1 MKKYLVDLS
10 KDEKQRLEELTTRG
24 KSGARKIRRARI
36 LLLADEGYID
46 KEIARALGAAVT
58 TVERVRKR
66 CVEEGLEDA
75 LSERPRPGAARA
87 GAYLA
92 AKGVRDIASG
102 FFVFILIAFQAPHI
116 LGWIIVAATIIPIVD
131 AVIVLTHKGSKATA
145 YGVHG
150 ATAAVMLVTAGLLL
164 TSPT

>member
-1 MKKYLVDLS
+1 MLLTYIAYALS
-10 KDEKQRLEELTTRG
+10 GLIGLG
-24 KSGARKIRRARI
+24 IIFIGIRF
-36 LLLADEGYID
+36 LLAPSTAAAGY
-46 KEIARALGAAVT
+46 GVP
-58 TVERVRKR
+58 VEQ
-66 CVEEGLEDA
+66 ET
-75 LSERPRPGAARA
+75 ARA

-131 AVIVLTHKGSKATA
+131 AIIVLTHNGSKAIA

>member
-1 MKKYLVDLS
+1 MLPTYIAYALS
-10 KDEKQRLEELTTRG
+10 GLIGLGIIFVGTRF
-24 KSGARKIRRARI
+24 
-36 LLLADEGYID
+36 LLAPSTAAAGY
-46 KEIARALGAAVT
+46 GVP
-58 TVERVRKR
+58 VEQ
-66 CVEEGLEDA
+66 ETA
-75 LSERPRPGAARA
+75 WA

-102 FFVFILIAFQAPHI
+102 FFIFILIAFQAPYI
-116 LGWIIVAATIIPIVD
+116 LGGIIVAATIIPIVD
-131 AVIVLTHKGSKATA
+131 AVIVLTHNGSKATA

>member
-1 MKKYLVDLS
+1 MLPTYIAYALS
-10 KDEKQRLEELTTRG
+10 GFIGLGIIFVGTRF
-24 KSGARKIRRARI
+24 
-36 LLLADEGYID
+36 LLAPSTAAAGY
-46 KEIARALGAAVT
+46 GVP
-58 TVERVRKR
+58 VEQ
-66 CVEEGLEDA
+66 ET
-75 LSERPRPGAARA
+75 ARA

-131 AVIVLTHKGSKATA
+131 AVIVLTHNGSKATA

>member
-1 MKKYLVDLS
+1 MLPTYIAYALS
-10 KDEKQRLEELTTRG
+10 GLIGLGIIFVGTRF
-24 KSGARKIRRARI
+24 
-36 LLLADEGYID
+36 LLAPSTAAAGY
-46 KEIARALGAAVT
+46 GVP
-58 TVERVRKR
+58 VEQ
-66 CVEEGLEDA
+66 ET
-75 LSERPRPGAARA
+75 ARA

-102 FFVFILIAFQAPHI
+102 FFVLILIAFQAPHI

-131 AVIVLTHKGSKATA
+131 AVIVLTHNGSKATA

>member
-1 MKKYLVDLS
+1 MLPTYTAYALS
-10 KDEKQRLEELTTRG
+10 GLIGFGIIFVGTRF
-24 KSGARKIRRARI
+24 
-36 LLLADEGYID
+36 LLAPSTAAAGY
-46 KEIARALGAAVT
+46 GVP
-58 TVERVRKR
+58 VEQ
-66 CVEEGLEDA
+66 ETA
-75 LSERPRPGAARA
+75 QA

-102 FFVFILIAFQAPHI
+102 FFVLILIAFQAPHI
-116 LGWIIVAATIIPIVD
+116 LGWIILAATIIPIVD
-131 AVIVLTHKGSKATA
+131 AVIVLTHNGSKATA

>member
-1 MKKYLVDLS
+1 MLPTYIAYALS
-10 KDEKQRLEELTTRG
+10 GLIGLGIIFVGTRF
-24 KSGARKIRRARI
+24 
-36 LLLADEGYID
+36 LLAPSTAAAGY
-46 KEIARALGAAVT
+46 GVP
-58 TVERVRKR
+58 VEQ
-66 CVEEGLEDA
+66 ET
-75 LSERPRPGAARA
+75 ARA

-116 LGWIIVAATIIPIVD
+116 LGWILVAATIIPIVD
-131 AVIVLTHKGSKATA
+131 AVIVLTHNGSKATA

>member
-1 MKKYLVDLS
+1 MLPTYIAYALS
-10 KDEKQRLEELTTRG
+10 VLIGLGIIFVGTRF
-24 KSGARKIRRARI
+24 
-36 LLLADEGYID
+36 LLAPSTAAAGY
-46 KEIARALGAAVT
+46 GVP
-58 TVERVRKR
+58 VEQ
-66 CVEEGLEDA
+66 ET
-75 LSERPRPGAARA
+75 ARA

-102 FFVFILIAFQAPHI
+102 FFIFILIAFQAPHI

-131 AVIVLTHKGSKATA
+131 AVIVLTHNGSKATA

>member
-1 MKKYLVDLS
+1 MLPTYIAYALS
-10 KDEKQRLEELTTRG
+10 GLIGLGIIFVGTRF
-24 KSGARKIRRARI
+24 
-36 LLLADEGYID
+36 LLAPSTAAAGY
-46 KEIARALGAAVT
+46 GVP
-58 TVERVRKR
+58 VEQ
-66 CVEEGLEDA
+66 ET
-75 LSERPRPGAARA
+75 ARA

-131 AVIVLTHKGSKATA
+131 AVIVLTHNGSKATA

-150 ATAAVMLVTAGLLL
+150 ATVAVMLVTAGLLL

>member
-1 MKKYLVDLS
+1 MLPTYIAYALS
-10 KDEKQRLEELTTRG
+10 GLIGLGIIFVGTRF
-24 KSGARKIRRARI
+24 
-36 LLLADEGYID
+36 LLAPSTAAAGYGIP
-46 KEIARALGAAVT
+46 
-58 TVERVRKR
+58 VEQ
-66 CVEEGLEDA
+66 ET
-75 LSERPRPGAARA
+75 ARA

-102 FFVFILIAFQAPHI
+102 FFVFILIAFQAPQI

-131 AVIVLTHKGSKATA
+131 AVIVLTHNGSKATA
-145 YGVHG
+145 YGMHG

>member
-1 MKKYLVDLS
+1 MLLTYIAYALS
-10 KDEKQRLEELTTRG
+10 GLIGLGIIFIGTRF
-24 KSGARKIRRARI
+24 
-36 LLLADEGYID
+36 LLAPSTAAAGY
-46 KEIARALGAAVT
+46 GVP
-58 TVERVRKR
+58 VEQ
-66 CVEEGLEDA
+66 ET
-75 LSERPRPGAARA
+75 ARA

-116 LGWIIVAATIIPIVD
+116 LGWVIVAATIIPIVD
-131 AVIVLTHKGSKATA
+131 AIIVLTHNGSKATA

-150 ATAAVMLVTAGLLL
+150 ATAAVMLATAGLLL

>member
-1 MKKYLVDLS
+1 MLPTYIAYALS
-10 KDEKQRLEELTTRG
+10 GLIGLGIIFVGTRF
-24 KSGARKIRRARI
+24 
-36 LLLADEGYID
+36 LLAPSTAAAGY
-46 KEIARALGAAVT
+46 GVP
-58 TVERVRKR
+58 VEQ
-66 CVEEGLEDA
+66 ET
-75 LSERPRPGAARA
+75 ARA

-116 LGWIIVAATIIPIVD
+116 LGWIILAATIIPIVD
-131 AVIVLTHKGSKATA
+131 AVIVLTHNGSKATA

>member
-1 MKKYLVDLS
+1 MLPTYIAYALS
-10 KDEKQRLEELTTRG
+10 GLIGLGIIFVGTRF
-24 KSGARKIRRARI
+24 
-36 LLLADEGYID
+36 LLAPSTAAAGY
-46 KEIARALGAAVT
+46 GVP
-58 TVERVRKR
+58 VEQ
-66 CVEEGLEDA
+66 ET
-75 LSERPRPGAARA
+75 ARA

-102 FFVFILIAFQAPHI
+102 FFIFILIAFQAPHI

-131 AVIVLTHKGSKATA
+131 AVIVLTHNGSKATA

>member
-1 MKKYLVDLS
+1 MLP
-10 KDEKQRLEELTTRG
+10 T
-24 KSGARKIRRARI
+24 
-36 LLLADEGYID
+36 YI
-46 KEIARALGAAVT
+46 AY
-58 TVERVRKR
+58 
-66 CVEEGLEDA
+66 A
-75 LSERPRPGAARA
+75 LSGLIGLGIIFIGIRFLLTPCIAAAGYGVPVEQETARA

-131 AVIVLTHKGSKATA
+131 AVIVLTHNGSKATA

>member
-1 MKKYLVDLS
+1 MLPTYIAYALS
-10 KDEKQRLEELTTRG
+10 GLIGLGIIFVGTRF
-24 KSGARKIRRARI
+24 
-36 LLLADEGYID
+36 LLAPSTAAAGY
-46 KEIARALGAAVT
+46 GVP
-58 TVERVRKR
+58 VEQ
-66 CVEEGLEDA
+66 ET
-75 LSERPRPGAARA
+75 ARA

-131 AVIVLTHKGSKATA
+131 AVIVLTHNGSKATA
-145 YGVHG
+145 YGLHG

>member
-1 MKKYLVDLS
+1 MLPTYITYALS
-10 KDEKQRLEELTTRG
+10 GLIGLGIIFVGTRF
-24 KSGARKIRRARI
+24 
-36 LLLADEGYID
+36 LLAPNTAAAGY
-46 KEIARALGAAVT
+46 GVP
-58 TVERVRKR
+58 VEQ
-66 CVEEGLEDA
+66 ET
-75 LSERPRPGAARA
+75 ARA

-102 FFVFILIAFQAPHI
+102 FFIFILIAFQAPHI

-131 AVIVLTHKGSKATA
+131 AVIVRTHNGSKATA

-164 TSPT
+164 TPHT

>member
-1 MKKYLVDLS
+1 MRPTYIAYALS
-10 KDEKQRLEELTTRG
+10 GLIGLGIIFVGTRF
-24 KSGARKIRRARI
+24 
-36 LLLADEGYID
+36 LLAPSTAAAGY
-46 KEIARALGAAVT
+46 GVP
-58 TVERVRKR
+58 
-66 CVEEGLEDA
+66 LEQ
-75 LSERPRPGAARA
+75 ETARA

-102 FFVFILIAFQAPHI
+102 FFIFILIAFQAPHI

-131 AVIVLTHKGSKATA
+131 AVIVLTHNGSKATA

>member
-1 MKKYLVDLS
+1 MLPTYIAYALS
-10 KDEKQRLEELTTRG
+10 GLIGLGIIFVGTRF
-24 KSGARKIRRARI
+24 
-36 LLLADEGYID
+36 LLAPSTAAAGY
-46 KEIARALGAAVT
+46 GVP
-58 TVERVRKR
+58 VEQ
-66 CVEEGLEDA
+66 ET
-75 LSERPRPGAARA
+75 ARA

-131 AVIVLTHKGSKATA
+131 AVIVLTHNGSKATA

-150 ATAAVMLVTAGLLL
+150 ASAAVMLVTAGLLL

>member
-1 MKKYLVDLS
+1 MLPTYIAYALS
-10 KDEKQRLEELTTRG
+10 GLIGLGIIFVGTRF
-24 KSGARKIRRARI
+24 
-36 LLLADEGYID
+36 LLAPSTAAAGY
-46 KEIARALGAAVT
+46 GVP
-58 TVERVRKR
+58 VEQ
-66 CVEEGLEDA
+66 ET
-75 LSERPRPGAARA
+75 ARA

-102 FFVFILIAFQAPHI
+102 VFVFILIAFQAPHI

-131 AVIVLTHKGSKATA
+131 AVIVLTHNGSKATA

>member
-1 MKKYLVDLS
+1 MLPTYIAYALS
-10 KDEKQRLEELTTRG
+10 GLIGLGIIFVGTRF
-24 KSGARKIRRARI
+24 
-36 LLLADEGYID
+36 LLAPSTAAAGY
-46 KEIARALGAAVT
+46 GVP
-58 TVERVRKR
+58 VEQ
-66 CVEEGLEDA
+66 GT
-75 LSERPRPGAARA
+75 ARA

-131 AVIVLTHKGSKATA
+131 AVIVLTHNGSKATA